1 MEVIYFRSRR
11 QPRCNCRNSITLL
24 SNQTKVVICSVVR
37 ERLVVQ
43 SKLDG
48 VAPYWRIASTPKIQA
63 PEPSEGPKRKDLTNK
78 ILQIFFCIGSGVAK
92 KSCIRTTVTFVLLLE
107 CNVGL
112 KHILLVFQFFLVSA

>member
-24 SNQTKVVICSVVR
+24 SNQTKVVICSVDFVR

-48 VAPYWRIASTPKIQA
+48 VAGYWGITSTPKMQA
-63 PEPSEGPKRKDLTNK
+63 PEPSEEKFDQQKLTNFFFALE
-78 ILQIFFCIGSGVAK
+78 LQRKVVYI
-92 KSCIRTTVTFVLLLE
+92 
-107 CNVGL
+107 
-112 KHILLVFQFFLVSA
+112 QQ